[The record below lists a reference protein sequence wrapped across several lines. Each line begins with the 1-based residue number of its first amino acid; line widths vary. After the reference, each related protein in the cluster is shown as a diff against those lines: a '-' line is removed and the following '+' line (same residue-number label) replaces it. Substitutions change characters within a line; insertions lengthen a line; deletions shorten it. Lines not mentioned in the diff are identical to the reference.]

1 MKKSLI
7 FLSMCSAALLS
18 SCGTSSYYAYSA
30 FEDGIYYRPDKE
42 TRQELEADRQEVQGL
57 IEKTRQEAARFSDTI
72 MLASING
79 TNSIT
84 STAAATATP
93 VNINVDNWY
102 EYNLLGYDTYCSYW
116 DWKYW
121 DMFGPWGRYSS
132 WADWY
137 NWYSPW
143 FPGIYDP
150 WYPSYGWT
158 WSFAWNSWGW
168 YGPWWG
174 GYWGGW
180 YDPWYGPWGYPVAS
194 QPVIHYGRRDT
205 GTSLRTGTGLTG
217 GRLTA
222 SAGSVRQTGNTVRSA
237 NTVRNAGNVRQ
248 TGTAVRNAN
257 TVRNAGTV
265 HQAVTSDRTVAS
277 TVRPTVSVVR
287 GNTATAQKV
296 TSLKTTATR
305 VSNTGTAVSVNSGRT
320 TAVGNFKP
328 VGHISSGNRYVQ
340 AGRTAVRAE
349 SLNRTAG
356 QSYRAT
362 NSSYRRAATS
372 TATSFRNPFE
382 MRRGTATVSG
392 SLNGTGF
399 NRTATSTVRSNGYS
413 RTDNTVFN
421 RNTSSSRTFNNS
433 SATRSVSRS
442 SFSTGG
448 SRSFTGGS
456 RSSGGSVRSVRR

>member
-18 SCGTSSYYAYSA
+18 SCGTSSYYASSA

-205 GTSLRTGTGLTG
+205 GMSLRTGTGLTG
-217 GRLTA
+217 SRLAA
-222 SAGSVRQTGNTVRSA
+222 STGSVRSSDNIRQTSSAIRQTGNVRKL
-237 NTVRNAGNVRQ
+237 
-248 TGTAVRNAN
+248 TAA
-257 TVRNAGTV
+257 
-265 HQAVTSDRTVAS
+265 DRTA
-277 TVRPTVSVVR
+277 TATARPAVSIVR
-287 GNTATAQKV
+287 GNSSTTQR
-296 TSLKTTATR
+296 LTATR
-305 VSNTGTAVSVNSGRT
+305 VANTGTTVAVNNRA

-328 VGHISSGNRYVQ
+328 VGNVNSGNRYVQ
-340 AGRTAVRAE
+340 AGSDVRTGTV
-349 SLNRTAG
+349 NRTAST
-356 QSYRAT
+356 SYRTA
-362 NSSYRRAATS
+362 NSSYRRSAASTS
-372 TATSFRNPFE
+372 TSFRNPFE
-382 MRRGTATVSG
+382 MRRGAATVNG
-392 SLNGTGF
+392 SVNGSGF
-399 NRTATSTVRSNGYS
+399 NRTATSTARSNSYNSNG
-413 RTDNTVFN
+413 NAVFN
-421 RNTSSSRTFNNS
+421 RNTSSSSRTFNT

-442 SFSTGG
+442 SFTGG
-448 SRSFTGGS
+448 SRSFSGGS

>member
-18 SCGTSSYYAYSA
+18 SCGTSSHYAYSA

-248 TGTAVRNAN
+248 ATSANRVSTTDKGDSHKGIQYRYRCVRKQRQDYSRRELQARGRHQLRKQIRTGRNRCQD
-257 TVRNAGTV
+257 RNGRHIV
-265 HQAVTSDRTVAS
+265 QGSKLLLQKIRCLYVGFIPQS
-277 TVRPTVSVVR
+277 VR
-287 GNTATAQKV
+287 GTPRHGDRKRQPQRLGSQQNGHININCQNQRLQPQRKHRIQQKHIIFIKDFQLFRDQKRIPFIV
-296 TSLKTTATR
+296 QHER
-305 VSNTGTAVSVNSGRT
+305 
-320 TAVGNFKP
+320 KP
-328 VGHISSGNRYVQ
+328 VLQ
-340 AGRTAVRAE
+340 
-349 SLNRTAG
+349 
-356 QSYRAT
+356 
-362 NSSYRRAATS
+362 RRLAQ
-372 TATSFRNPFE
+372 
-382 MRRGTATVSG
+382 RR
-392 SLNGTGF
+392 
-399 NRTATSTVRSNGYS
+399 RQCQKR
-413 RTDNTVFN
+413 
-421 RNTSSSRTFNNS
+421 
-433 SATRSVSRS
+433 
-442 SFSTGG
+442 
-448 SRSFTGGS
+448 
-456 RSSGGSVRSVRR
+456 